1 MSFPILGRAIFSPK
15 VSKTRKYDGVGGYS
29 TKTFENYK
37 LPTSIVSTLIV
48 AANHSLAKT
57 TWSSYKTAE
66 RHVLRL
72 EKEMCIK
79 LRFPFGTR
87 ETLIYIGWLKN
98 RRKVTV
104 GTIEKYL
111 SGIRLMHLKEGYN
124 VPALRP
130 DIVQSVLT
138 GLEQQGNVEKRLK
151 GKVER
156 LAVTKVVLKLIKH
169 QLKKKNWTLEKKRLI
184 WTICLLAFHGS
195 FRIHELLSKDKHEYD
210 PSVTL
215 LGKDL
220 NIENCSINND
230 IVKMLKVWLKCP
242 KEQKKGQGLMVEV
255 FETKS
260 ELCPIAAYEKW
271 RAISKNAFSKTKPAF
286 RSENGALYTGK
297 DFNADLRS
305 LLGKHINYNKRK
317 ILAHSF
323 RAGLATVMA
332 KNGYSDS
339 EMMRIGRWNSN
350 AFLCYV
356 KLNRLKRMQISTEIV
371 RRLDL

>member
-29 TKTFENYK
+29 TKSFENYK

-57 TWSSYKTAE
+57 NWASYKTAE

-72 EKEMCIK
+72 EKEMGIR

-87 ETLIYIGWLKN
+87 ETLVYIGWLKN
-98 RRKVTV
+98 SRNVTA
-104 GTIEKYL
+104 GTINKYL

-138 GLEQQGNVEKRLK
+138 GLEQQENVEKRLK

-156 LAVTKVVLKLIKH
+156 LAVTKSVLKLIKH
-169 QLKKKNWTLEKKRLI
+169 QLIKKKWTLEKKRLV
-184 WTICLLAFHGS
+184 WTVCLLAFHGS
-195 FRIHELLSKDKHEYD
+195 FRIHELLSKVLHEYD
-210 PSVTL
+210 PSLTL

-220 NIENCSINND
+220 TIENCSIDNHC
-230 IVKMLKVWLKCP
+230 VKVLKVWLKSP
-242 KEQKKGQGLMVEV
+242 KEQKQGQGLMVEV

-260 ELCPIAAYEKW
+260 EFCPVAAYEKW
-271 RAISKNAFSKTKPAF
+271 RGVSKIAYSKTKPAF
-286 RSENGALYTGK
+286 RSENGVLYTGK
-297 DFNADLRS
+297 LFNEDLRS
-305 LLGKHINYNKRK
+305 LLAKHIDYNKRK

-339 EMMRIGRWNSN
+339 EIMRIGRWNSH

-356 KLNRLKRMQISTEIV
+356 KLNRLKRMQISKEIV